1 MHIILKPSP
10 SVAHKYRVILPN
22 HRFVDFGTKTE
33 RDYTDHKNPRLMRA
47 RLLRHGAVMSRKV
60 RTERDPSEIHREML
74 RVCESRTEDWDDM
87 FSEEYWNRWLLFT
100 YPTVHQAKL
109 FMTMRQG
116 VLFMPTAEGFWYL

>member
-10 SVAHKYRVILPN
+10 CIAHKYRVILPN
-22 HRFVDFGTKTE
+22 HRWVDFGAKTE
-33 RDYTDHKNPRLMRA
+33 KDYTDHKNPRLMRA
-47 RLLRHGAVMSRKV
+47 RLLRHGAVVSRKV
-60 RTERDPSEIHREML
+60 RVERDPAEIHREML
-74 RVCESRTEDWDDM
+74 YVTTSRTEDWDDM

-116 VLFMPTAEGFWYL
+116 VLFMPVVEDGWYI